1 MVSLRPLFI
10 RPGDA
15 PAFPDPCGAD
25 GEGLVAVGGD
35 LRPERLLLAYER
47 GIFPWYD
54 AEIPLWWSPDPR
66 AIMTPERLHVSRSLR
81 RFLRRTSWH
90 VTVNRAFTTVM
101 VECSRERKDGT
112 WIHPEVVDAYT
123 ELYRLGH
130 AHSFEVWDGPTLVGG
145 LYGVQ
150 RGGLFAAESMFHR
163 QTNGSKVALCVSLLA
178 TFRQGIELFD
188 VQFLTDHLEFMGA
201 FEIPRRE
208 YLDRASRVVRKAV
221 DIGALANEDLLGWV
235 RGQLP

>member
-15 PAFPDPCGAD
+15 PAFPDPRAAD

-66 AIMTPERLHVSRSLR
+66 AVMTPERLHVSRSLR

-90 VTVNRAFTTVM
+90 VTVDRAFSTVM
-101 VECSRERKDGT
+101 VDTVSMLQKRTYGRALWNAFGM
-112 WIHPEVVDAYT
+112 
-123 ELYRLGH
+123 
-130 AHSFEVWDGPTLVGG
+130 LVLTGILALTG
-145 LYGVQ
+145 L
-150 RGGLFAAESMFHR
+150 
-163 QTNGSKVALCVSLLA
+163 
-178 TFRQGIELFD
+178 
-188 VQFLTDHLEFMGA
+188 
-201 FEIPRRE
+201 
-208 YLDRASRVVRKAV
+208 
-221 DIGALANEDLLGWV
+221 LLG
-235 RGQLP
+235 RAL